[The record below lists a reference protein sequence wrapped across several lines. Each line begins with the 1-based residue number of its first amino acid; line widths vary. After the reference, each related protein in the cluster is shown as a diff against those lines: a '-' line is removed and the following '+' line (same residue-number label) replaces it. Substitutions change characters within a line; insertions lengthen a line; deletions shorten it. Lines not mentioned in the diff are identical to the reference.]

1 MAYQLR
7 AEDVLAAASMPFMG
21 AAAAGAG
28 RSRMGMAAGVLA
40 RMQGNGEYSGP
51 VSPSINADP
60 TESMTITDYLNLK
73 GQLRARKYPAKVHIT
88 RPGLANGHHNEG
100 LIASLAEE
108 AGRMQTLKEHNDALL
123 KYLRPGMT
131 PREAQAAIEKG
142 YKEERKLPAYWDDL
156 RNRRNFNVR
165 SDAVH
170 GIKVTPDGYV
180 QVKWRGSPTW
190 YTFQKY
196 PDTHQASLAVQ
207 ELLKKPSLGRAVM
220 PFQRNG
226 KKLEFKKKGVTYSDW
241 NIAHYNGAFASR

>member
-28 RSRMGMAAGVLA
+28 RSRMGLAASIVA
-40 RMQGNGEYSGP
+40 RMQENGEYNGP

-60 TESMTITDYLNLK
+60 NEGMSLTDYLSLK
-73 GQLRARKYPAKVHIT
+73 NQLRARKYPTKAHIT
-88 RPGLANGHHNEG
+88 RPGLANGNHNYG
-100 LIASLAEE
+100 LNKALAEE
-108 AGRMQTLKEHNDALL
+108 AGRMQTLKEHNDTLL

-131 PREAQAAIEKG
+131 PREAQAAVEKG

-190 YTFQKY
+190 YTFQKF

-207 ELLKKPSLGRAVM
+207 ELLKKDSLGRAVM
-220 PFQRNG
+220 PTHRNG
-226 KKLEFKKKGVTYSDW
+226 KKLEFKNKGVTYSDW

>member
-1 MAYQLR
+1 MAYQFS
-7 AEDVLAAASMPFMG
+7 AKDVMAAAAIPFMG

-28 RSRMGMAAGVLA
+28 RSRMGMAASVLA
-40 RMQGNGEYSGP
+40 RMQANGEYNGP

-60 TESMTITDYLNLK
+60 NETLTVTDYLNLK
-73 GQLRARKYPAKVHIT
+73 GQLRARKYPAKAHIT
-88 RPGLANGHHNEG
+88 RPGLANGAHNSG
-100 LIASLAEE
+100 LNMALADD
-108 AGRMQTLKEHNDALL
+108 AGRMQSLQEHNDTLF

-131 PREAQAAIEKG
+131 PIEAQAAVEKG
-142 YKEERKLPAYWDDL
+142 YKEERKLPAYWDEL
-156 RNRRNFNVR
+156 HNRRNFNVR

-180 QVKWRGSPTW
+180 QVRWRGSPKW

-207 ELLKKPSLGRAVM
+207 ELIKKPSLGRAVM

-226 KKLEFKKKGVTYSDW
+226 KRLEFKNKSVQYSDW
-241 NIAHYNGAFASR
+241 NISHYNGAFASK